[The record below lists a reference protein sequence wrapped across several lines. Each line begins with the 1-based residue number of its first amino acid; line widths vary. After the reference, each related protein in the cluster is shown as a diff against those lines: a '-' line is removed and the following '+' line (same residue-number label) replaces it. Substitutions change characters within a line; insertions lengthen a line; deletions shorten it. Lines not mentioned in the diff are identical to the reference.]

1 MHNLFFRFRESLG
14 MKVIKA
20 VQRDSDAVTHAAID
34 MIVTL
39 LCVRSCFVYII
50 SS

>member
-1 MHNLFFRFRESLG
+1 MFLKADEMNICRFRENLG

-20 VQRDSDAVTHAAID
+20 MQRDSDAVTHAAID

-39 LCVRSCFVYII
+39 LCVS
-50 SS
+50 